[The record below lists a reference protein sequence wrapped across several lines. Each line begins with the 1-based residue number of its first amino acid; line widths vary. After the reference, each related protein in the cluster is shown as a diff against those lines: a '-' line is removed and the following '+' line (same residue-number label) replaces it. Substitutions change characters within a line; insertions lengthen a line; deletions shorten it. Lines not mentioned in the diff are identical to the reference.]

1 MHKLHTLKNGLP
13 VITIDLPHLDS
24 VTTLIAVG
32 AGSRYESK
40 RLNGLSHFLEHM
52 FFKGSQKYPSAEEL
66 ATLVESVGA
75 VNNAATNK
83 EYTYYWIKSAADHL
97 ELAADILSSQLK
109 ESLFDAEEIEREKGV
124 IIEEIKMYRDDP
136 KSLVW
141 ELYDRLQFGDQPLG
155 WDIGGEEE
163 TVQGLT
169 RQDFLD
175 YMKDFYSPD
184 NMALVF
190 VGKLPKDIDA
200 LAAKYFSDLPQQE
213 VQSFSAATVQEQ
225 TELVI
230 NVAHRPIDQAYLV
243 LGMEGVGRFDDRK
256 YALNLLSK
264 ILGEGM
270 SSRLFIQV
278 RERRGLAYSVGTA
291 YDTFADTGS
300 FVAHAGLKVSHLE
313 EGLRVIVEELMKTTT
328 ELVSDKE
335 LAKAKEMEKGRMAL
349 RRESTN
355 FLAERF
361 GIKYVLEKKVESF
374 EEHLARIEAVTAED
388 ILKVAQEIIRPD
400 HFNLQVVG
408 PVKNTD
414 LIRQAI
420 QTASNPIKNPPTTS
434 KG

>member
-1 MHKLHTLKNGLP
+1 MHKLHTLKNGLT

-40 RLNGLSHFLEHM
+40 RINGLSHFLEHM
-52 FFKGSQKYPSAEEL
+52 FFKGSKKYPSAEEL

-83 EYTYYWIKSAADHL
+83 EYTYYWIKSAADHV
-97 ELAADILSSQLK
+97 ELATDILSSQLK

-141 ELYDRLQFGDQPLG
+141 ELYDHLQFGDQPLG

-163 TVQGLT
+163 SVQGLS

-175 YMKDFYSPD
+175 YMESFYSPD

-190 VGKLPKDIDA
+190 VGKLPKNIDQ
-200 LAAKYFSDLPQQE
+200 LAEKYFSDLPTCQ
-213 VQSFSAATVQEQ
+213 VKTFTPAVTKEQ
-225 TELVI
+225 TEPVVHI
-230 NVAHRPIDQAYLV
+230 AERPIDQACLV
-243 LGMEGVGRFDDRK
+243 LGMEGVSRSDPRK

-270 SSRLFIQV
+270 SSRLFLQV

-313 EGLRVIVEELMKTTT
+313 EGLKVIVEELLKATQ
-328 ELVSDKE
+328 EKVSEKE
-335 LAKAKEMEKGRMAL
+335 LAKAREMEKGRLAL

-374 EEHLARIEAVTAED
+374 EDHLAKIDAVTVED
-388 ILKVAQEIIRPD
+388 ILQVAQEIIRPD
-400 HFNLQVVG
+400 HFNLEVVG
-408 PVKNTD
+408 PVKNSD
-414 LIRQAI
+414 LLLQVIK
-420 QTASNPIKNPPTTS
+420 TASNPIKNPPTTS